1 MTRDC
6 FFLRFFEVRILHMD
20 GRFNFDD
27 PESVS
32 VTGGIMVVASPTL
45 NKTSTASHGQQIESC
60 NSRLCSQ
67 LLGKNPDGTETDSIT
82 TWYEL

>member
-1 MTRDC
+1 
-6 FFLRFFEVRILHMD
+6 MD
-20 GRFNFDD
+20 GHVNFDG

-32 VTGGIMVVASPTL
+32 VTGGIMVIASPTL
-45 NKTSTASHGQQIESC
+45 NQNSTASHGQQIKSC

-67 LLGKNPDGTETDSIT
+67 LLGKNSDGTETDSIT